1 MVVCPPPIILGI
13 IGYIFNVRA
22 EIMNL
27 NFEYSTVQLLFQEK
41 TIHEFW
47 VFYCST
53 LVPGEKKKKKS
64 LNYYKSTDHHLINQ
78 NHN

>member
-53 LVPGEKKKKKS
+53 LVPGEKKKKKEP
-64 LNYYKSTDHHLINQ
+64 
-78 NHN
+78 